1 MRTPGL
7 GDSRLSSTS
16 GVLPIA
22 ATMSAYLPPHG
33 RFSSSGS
40 SIASESV
47 VAGRSARGG
56 EPAPVVAWTTQ
67 VGGRLDN
74 RERER
79 ALYAIAGRQ
88 HGVLNVEHLR
98 QIGFGRRGIEHR
110 VADGRLQRVHRGVY
124 ALGHQPLST
133 EGQWLAAVLAC
144 GPGAVLSHADAGM
157 LWGLIDND
165 ESRSV
170 NISVPAGSGRR
181 SRPGISIHRCDLRR
195 SDTTSRDGIPVT
207 IVTRTLLDLA
217 PSLPRRSLERALTR
231 RSTARATPSVPGRC
245 RSLQDAPE
253 HALRKAL
260 ERHEP
265 GTTRTETDLEEL
277 MFNLCRRHGLPQPS
291 CQVVILGFR
300 VDFYWPEQ
308 KLIVETDGWES
319 HNDRVSFERDRER
332 DVELRAGGFPPPLRF
347 TYRHLTGKP
356 GWVASNLRQALGV

>member
-1 MRTPGL
+1 M
-7 GDSRLSSTS
+7 
-16 GVLPIA
+16 
-22 ATMSAYLPPHG
+22 
-33 RFSSSGS
+33 
-40 SIASESV
+40 
-47 VAGRSARGG
+47 GG
-56 EPAPVVAWTTQ
+56 K
-67 VGGRLDN
+67 LDN

-79 ALYAIAGRQ
+79 ALYAIVGRQ

-207 IVTRTLLDLA
+207 IVARTLLDLA
-217 PSLPRRSLERALTR
+217 PSLPRRSLERALDEAVYR
-231 RSTARATPSVPGRC
+231 KRATPSVLRRAVDRSRMRPGAR
-245 RSLQDAPE
+245 
-253 HALRKAL
+253 ALRKAL

-332 DVELRAGGFPPPLRF
+332 DVELRAGGYPPPLRF